1 MEYRPFFEDLYSKH
15 ARVLVPYI
23 LYKCILKAVWQV
35 VKLFWSN
42 MDAIQLWICYNLEF
56 PPPLWD
62 KIKYQGVLLCTSIN
76 A

>member
-23 LYKCILKAVWQV
+23 LYKWILKAVWQV
-35 VKLFWSN
+35 VKFFWFN
-42 MDAIQLWICYNLEF
+42 TDTIQSLICYNLEL
-56 PPPLWD
+56 PPSTV
-62 KIKYQGVLLCTSIN
+62 GSIQLPGCPSTYIVQ